1 MPANQKKIEG
11 KVEAKEFRA
20 EDFAKAYQKL
30 CEQMGFRIVVT
41 PVWIARDD
49 GTWSLQL
56 QVSVGQ
62 LSQRQLTKEK

>member
-11 KVEAKEFRA
+11 KIEAKEFRA
-20 EDFAKAYQKL
+20 QDFAKAYQKL

-49 GTWSLQL
+49 GTFSLLL
-56 QVSVGQ
+56 QTSVWKLPQ
-62 LSQRQLTKEK
+62 S

>member
-1 MPANQKKIEG
+1 MPDQTKKVVEG

-20 EDFAKAYQKL
+20 ENFAKVYQKL
-30 CEQMGFRIVVT
+30 CEEMGFRIVVT

-56 QVSVGQ
+56 QTSIGKLPQ
-62 LSQRQLTKEK
+62 MSNR

>member
-62 LSQRQLTKEK
+62 LPQRQLTKEK

>member
-11 KVEAKEFRA
+11 KIEAKEFKA

-41 PVWIARDD
+41 PVWVARDD
-49 GTWSLQL
+49 GTFSLLL
-56 QVSVGQ
+56 QTSIGK
-62 LSQRQLTKEK
+62 LPQLTKV